1 MNVAHIISRTGLLL
15 TTALLMPYNNCAL
28 AQVTDSGTEDERT
41 ASQLWVESRT
51 EKDTART
58 DIVRFNPEE
67 FQVQKLWRNH
77 DKDSLFPHKFRHRLY
92 FGASAGIYAISDRV
106 SSSSQAVFN
115 AFAGYRFNPVHS
127 LRLNLS
133 YSNLNIPDNF
143 RGVRSPGIGL
153 DYVASLSNLIQGYN
167 PERVADIAAVVGFGA
182 RFNIYNDETRFS
194 PYAKLGLHLGI
205 RFSNQ
210 LRLFIEPYAGL
221 TNRQEELFKREC
233 PSHFN
238 IYYGFMAGI
247 QYDLDPRRNVAET
260 ANKNFGSW
268 FLDYSYGW
276 HLPLV
281 QGADIHWSGV
291 QSQLSIGCWLAPVIG
306 LRLGGVAQEHWHS
319 VTRIAYAY
327 GKDHAIYR
335 SQHMASIRGEL
346 MLNIPNMFRQWRKQ
360 DHWFDFNIMGGAS
373 YGWIRRDHLIK
384 SERVSCSTWAYTA
397 AAQTLFRVS
406 PDTWLYLEPRFERSY
421 FDLPNG
427 HNTPENSMTLSIGT
441 RLYRSDKPARR
452 IQRTNLTHRDS
463 TYRFRRNVW
472 VGANAGMIRV
482 LHGTDNRP
490 AEGGTGFSPS
500 FGAEAGYDLHPLASF
515 RGTFSYGMTRFD
527 MERYNILDLRLSYML
542 NLSNAWQGQT
552 PKRRF
557 DIYWN
562 IGPAVTF
569 VSKDKWNSSIA
580 LWTSL
585 QGILRVT
592 PKWDLYAEPILQYNL
607 KNGTNPGNGQVI
619 DKLKTGVLIGTRYH
633 F

>member
-1 MNVAHIISRTGLLL
+1 MNAVHTISKTVLLVA
-15 TTALLMPYNNCAL
+15 TALLPCNISW
-28 AQVTDSGTEDERT
+28 AQDTGHNAEEYRT
-41 ASQLWVESRT
+41 ASQLWEESKID
-51 EKDTART
+51 KDTTRT
-58 DIVRFNPEE
+58 DIVRFNPED
-67 FQVQKLWRNH
+67 FRVQKLWRNH
-77 DKDSLFPHKFRHRLY
+77 DKDSLFPRKFHQRLY

-106 SSSSQAVFN
+106 STCSQAVFN
-115 AFAGYRFNPVHS
+115 AFAGYRFTPVHS

-133 YSNLNIPDNF
+133 YSNLSISDDF

-153 DYVASLSNLIQGYN
+153 DYVASLSNFIQGYN
-167 PERVADIAAVVGFGA
+167 PDRMVDIAAAVGFGG
-182 RFNIYNDETRFS
+182 RFNIYNDGTKFS
-194 PYAKLGLHLGI
+194 PYAQLGLHLGI

-210 LRLFIEPYAGL
+210 LRLFVEPYVGL

-247 QYDLDPRRNVAET
+247 QYDLDPRRNREET
-260 ANKNFGSW
+260 VNKNFGSW

-276 HLPLV
+276 HLPLA
-281 QGADIHWSGV
+281 QGADIHSSGL
-291 QSQLSIGCWLAPVIG
+291 QSQLSIGCWLTPVIG
-306 LRLGGVAQEHWHS
+306 LRIGGVAQEHWHS
-319 VTRIAYAY
+319 VTRIANSY
-327 GKDHAIYR
+327 GKDYAIYR

-346 MLNIPNMFRQWRKQ
+346 MLNIPNMFRRWRKK
-360 DHWFDFNIMGGAS
+360 DHWFDFNILGGAS

-406 PDTWLYLEPRFERSY
+406 PDTWLYFEPRFEHNG
-421 FDLPNG
+421 FDLPGG
-427 HNTPENSMTLSIGT
+427 HDTPENSMTLSIGT
-441 RLYRSDKPARR
+441 RLYRSDKATRR
-452 IQRTNLTHRDS
+452 IQRTDLTQKDKQ
-463 TYRFRRNVW
+463 YCFRRNIW
-472 VGANAGMIRV
+472 IGASAGMLRV

-490 AEGGTGFSPS
+490 ADGGAGFSPS
-500 FGAEAGYDLHPLASF
+500 FGVEAGYDLHPLASF
-515 RGTFSYGMTRFD
+515 RGIVSYGMTKFNMESYKMLD
-527 MERYNILDLRLSYML
+527 MRLSYML

-557 DIYWN
+557 DLYWN

-569 VSKDKWNSSIA
+569 VSKDKWNNSFA

-585 QGILRVT
+585 QGIMRVS

-607 KNGTNPGNGQVI
+607 KNETNPGNGQSI
-619 DKLKTGVLIGTRYH
+619 DRLKVGVMIGTRYH